1 MTTGSLRTRLLVAGG
16 LGLVLVSALATW
28 WLGAMFERSART
40 AMDERLGND
49 LIAVLALAESDA
61 NGQLHWRDTLADERY
76 RRVFSGDYWQVL
88 DAQGRPLGQ
97 SRSLWDDALAAPTA
111 LHPGPAQAFDATGP
125 LKQSLRVL
133 AQQVTLP
140 RAAAPVIVMVATD
153 RSQLDAQVA
162 SFRQRTALA
171 LAVLIALWF
180 AVLVTQ
186 VHYGLR
192 PLAELGRIAAQV
204 RNGENVRFPQQGLVK
219 EVAPLAGQ
227 LNALLDHHQRMVVRA
242 RRSAEDLAHALK
254 TPLTVLITEAE
265 GDGSDWRQ
273 TLRSE
278 TARMQASIDRY
289 LAAGLG
295 ADSQQ
300 RTPVAP
306 VVSALCGLMQRV
318 HAARGLRFTCDSE
331 DAAVFAGA
339 REDLE
344 EMLGNL
350 LDNAGKW
357 AAQAVRVDVA
367 RDSTQLRI
375 TVADD
380 GPGLPPAQLERVL
393 ERGVR
398 LDERASGSGLG
409 LSIVADIAESYGGTL
424 VLANDAPGL
433 RATVTLPAG
442 GAATG

>member
-111 LHPGPAQAFDATGP
+111 LKPGPAQAFDASGP

-140 RAAAPVIVMVATD
+140 RAAAPVIMMVATD
-153 RSQLDAQVA
+153 RSPLDAQVA

-180 AVLVTQ
+180 GVLVTQ

-192 PLAELGRIAAQV
+192 PLAELGRIAGQV

-219 EVAPLAGQ
+219 EVAPLASQ
-227 LNALLDHHQRMVVRA
+227 LNALLDHHQRMVLRA

-254 TPLTVLITEAE
+254 TPLTVLTTEAE
-265 GDGSDWRQ
+265 GDGSHWRQ

-278 TARMQASIDRY
+278 SARMQASIDRY

-318 HAARGLRFTCDSE
+318 HAARELRFTCDNN
-331 DAAVFAGA
+331 DASVFAGA

-357 AAQAVRVDVA
+357 AAQAVRVEVA
-367 RDSTQLRI
+367 QLEGQLRI
-375 TVADD
+375 TVSDD
-380 GPGLPPAQLERVL
+380 GPGLPAEQLERVL

-409 LSIVADIAESYGGTL
+409 LAIVADIAESYGGTL
-424 VLANDAPGL
+424 VLANGAPGL
-433 RATVTLPAG
+433 RATLTLPAG
-442 GAATG
+442 

>member
-88 DAQGRPLGQ
+88 DVQGRPLGQ

-111 LHPGPAQAFDATGP
+111 LHPGPAQAFDASGP

-153 RSQLDAQVA
+153 RSPLDAQVA

-180 AVLVTQ
+180 GVLVTQ

-192 PLAELGRIAAQV
+192 PLAELGRIAGQV

-227 LNALLDHHQRMVVRA
+227 LNALLDHHQRMVLRA

-254 TPLTVLITEAE
+254 TPLTVLTTEAE
-265 GDGSDWRQ
+265 GDGSQWRQ

-278 TARMQASIDRY
+278 SARMQASIDRY

-300 RTPVAP
+300 RTPLAP

-318 HAARGLRFTCDSE
+318 HAARELRFTCDNN
-331 DAAVFAGA
+331 DASVFAGA

-357 AAQAVRVDVA
+357 AAQAVRVEVA
-367 RDSTQLRI
+367 ALEGQLRI
-375 TVADD
+375 TVSDD
-380 GPGLPPAQLERVL
+380 GPGLPAEQLERVL

-409 LSIVADIAESYGGTL
+409 LAIVADIAESYGGTL
-424 VLANDAPGL
+424 VLANGAPGL

-442 GAATG
+442 

>member
-1 MTTGSLRTRLLVAGG
+1 MNTSSLRTRLLLAGG
-16 LGLVLVSALATW
+16 VGLVLVSALATW
-28 WLGAMFERSART
+28 WLGAMYERSART
-40 AMDERLGND
+40 AMDQRLGNE

-61 NGQLHWRDTLADERY
+61 QGRLQLRRDLFDERY
-76 RRVFSGDYWQVL
+76 QRVFSGAYWQVQ
-88 DAQGRPLGQ
+88 DAHGRPLGQ
-97 SRSLWDDALAAPTA
+97 SRSLWDETLQLPAA
-111 LHPGPAQAFDATGP
+111 LHTGPAQGYDTRGP
-125 LKQSLRVL
+125 LDAPLRAL

-140 RAAAPVIVMVATD
+140 RVPTPLRVVVATD
-153 RSQLDAQVA
+153 RSDLDAQVSA
-162 SFRQRTALA
+162 FRQRTALA

-192 PLAELGRIAAQV
+192 PLAELGRIAGQV

-219 EVAPLAGQ
+219 EVAPLAAQ
-227 LNALLDHHQRMVVRA
+227 LNDLLDHHQRMVVRA

-254 TPLTVLITEAE
+254 TPLTVLVTEAD

-278 TARMQASIDRY
+278 TARMQASIERY
-289 LAAGLG
+289 LAAGIG

-300 RTPVAP
+300 RTAVAP
-306 VVSALCGLMQRV
+306 VIDALCTLMQRV
-318 HAARGLRFTCDSE
+318 HNERGLVFAQAP
-331 DAAVFAGA
+331 DAQGLFAGA

-357 AAQAVRVDVA
+357 AAHRVSIRVRHIDA
-367 RDSTQLRI
+367 TLRI
-375 TVADD
+375 EVQDD
-380 GPGLPPAQLERVL
+380 GPGLPDADLQRVL

-398 LDERASGSGLG
+398 LDQRAAGSGLG
-409 LSIVADIAESYGGTL
+409 LAIVADIAESHGGTL
-424 VLANDAPGL
+424 VLANAEPGL
-433 RATVTLPAG
+433 RATLTLPAG
-442 GAATG
+442 

>member
-1 MTTGSLRTRLLVAGG
+1 MNTSSLRTRLLLAGG
-16 LGLVLVSALATW
+16 VGLVLVSALATW
-28 WLGAMFERSART
+28 WLGAMYERSART
-40 AMDERLGND
+40 AMDQRLGNE

-61 NGQLHWRDTLADERY
+61 QGRLQLRRDLFDERY
-76 RRVFSGDYWQVL
+76 QRVFSGAYWQVQ
-88 DAQGRPLGQ
+88 DAHGRPLGQ
-97 SRSLWDDALAAPTA
+97 SRSLWDETLQLPAA
-111 LHPGPAQAFDATGP
+111 LHTGPAQGYDTRGP
-125 LKQSLRVL
+125 LDAPLRAL

-140 RAAAPVIVMVATD
+140 RVPTPLRVVVATD
-153 RSQLDAQVA
+153 RSDLDAQVSA
-162 SFRQRTALA
+162 FRQRTALA

-192 PLAELGRIAAQV
+192 PLAELGRIAGQV

-219 EVAPLAGQ
+219 EVAPLAAQ
-227 LNALLDHHQRMVVRA
+227 LNDLLDHHQRMVVRA

-254 TPLTVLITEAE
+254 TPLTVLVTEAD

-278 TARMQASIDRY
+278 TARMQASIERY
-289 LAAGLG
+289 LAAGIG

-300 RTPVAP
+300 RTAVAP
-306 VVSALCGLMQRV
+306 VIDALCTLMQRV
-318 HAARGLRFTCDSE
+318 HNERGLVFAQDP
-331 DAAVFAGA
+331 DAQGLFAGA

-357 AAQAVRVDVA
+357 AAHRVSIRVRHIDA
-367 RDSTQLRI
+367 TLRI
-375 TVADD
+375 EVQDD
-380 GPGLPPAQLERVL
+380 GPGLPDADLQRVL

-398 LDERASGSGLG
+398 LDQRAAGSGLG
-409 LSIVADIAESYGGTL
+409 LAIVADIAESHGGTL
-424 VLANDAPGL
+424 VLANAEPGL
-433 RATVTLPAG
+433 RATLTLPAG
-442 GAATG
+442 

>member
-1 MTTGSLRTRLLVAGG
+1 MTTGSLRARLLVAGG

-111 LHPGPAQAFDATGP
+111 LHPGPAQAFDASGP

-140 RAAAPVIVMVATD
+140 RAAAPVIMMVATD
-153 RSQLDAQVA
+153 RSPLDAQVA

-180 AVLVTQ
+180 GVLVTQ

-192 PLAELGRIAAQV
+192 PLAELGRIAGQV

-227 LNALLDHHQRMVVRA
+227 LNALLDHHQRMVLRA

-254 TPLTVLITEAE
+254 TPLTVLTTEAE
-265 GDGSDWRQ
+265 GDGSHWRQ

-278 TARMQASIDRY
+278 SARMQASIDRY

-318 HAARGLRFTCDSE
+318 HAARELRFTCDNN
-331 DAAVFAGA
+331 DASVFAGA

-357 AAQAVRVDVA
+357 TAQAVRVEVA
-367 RDSTQLRI
+367 PLQGQLRI
-375 TVADD
+375 TVSDD
-380 GPGLPPAQLERVL
+380 GPGLPAEQLERVL

-409 LSIVADIAESYGGTL
+409 LAIVADIAESYGGAL
-424 VLANDAPGL
+424 VLANGAPGL
-433 RATVTLPAG
+433 RATLTLPAG
-442 GAATG
+442 

>member
-111 LHPGPAQAFDATGP
+111 LKPGPAQAFDASGP

-153 RSQLDAQVA
+153 RSPLDAQVA

-180 AVLVTQ
+180 GVLVTQ

-192 PLAELGRIAAQV
+192 PLAELGRIAGQV

-227 LNALLDHHQRMVVRA
+227 LNALLDHHQRMVLRA

-254 TPLTVLITEAE
+254 TPLTVLTTEAE
-265 GDGSDWRQ
+265 GDGSHWRQ

-278 TARMQASIDRY
+278 SARMQASIDRY

-318 HAARGLRFTCDSE
+318 HAARELRFTCDNN
-331 DAAVFAGA
+331 DASVFAGA

-357 AAQAVRVDVA
+357 AAQAVRVEVA
-367 RDSTQLRI
+367 PLQGQLRI
-375 TVADD
+375 TVSDD
-380 GPGLPPAQLERVL
+380 GPGLPAEQLERVL

-409 LSIVADIAESYGGTL
+409 LAIVADIAESYGGAL
-424 VLANDAPGL
+424 VLANGAPGL
-433 RATVTLPAG
+433 RATLTLPAG
-442 GAATG
+442 

>member
-1 MTTGSLRTRLLVAGG
+1 MTTGSLRARLLVAGG

-111 LHPGPAQAFDATGP
+111 LHPGTAQAFDASGP

-140 RAAAPVIVMVATD
+140 RAAAPVIMMVATD
-153 RSQLDAQVA
+153 RSALDAQVA

-180 AVLVTQ
+180 GVLVTQ

-192 PLAELGRIAAQV
+192 PLAELGRIAGQV

-227 LNALLDHHQRMVVRA
+227 LNALLDHHQRMVLRA

-254 TPLTVLITEAE
+254 TPLTVLTTEAE
-265 GDGSDWRQ
+265 GDGSHWRQ

-278 TARMQASIDRY
+278 SARMQASIDRY

-318 HAARGLRFTCDSE
+318 HAARELRFTCDNN
-331 DAAVFAGA
+331 DASVFAGA

-357 AAQAVRVDVA
+357 TAQAVRVEVA
-367 RDSTQLRI
+367 PLQGQLRI
-375 TVADD
+375 TVSDD
-380 GPGLPPAQLERVL
+380 GPGLPAEQLERVL

-409 LSIVADIAESYGGTL
+409 LAIVADIAESYGGAL
-424 VLANDAPGL
+424 VLANGAPGL
-433 RATVTLPAG
+433 RATLTLPAG
-442 GAATG
+442 

>member
-1 MTTGSLRTRLLVAGG
+1 MNASSLRTRLLLAGG
-16 LGLVLVSALATW
+16 VGLVLVSALATW
-28 WLGAMFERSART
+28 WLGAMYERSART
-40 AMDERLGND
+40 AMDQRLGNE

-61 NGQLHWRDTLADERY
+61 QGRLQLRRDLFDERY
-76 RRVFSGDYWQVL
+76 QRVFSGAYWQVQ
-88 DAQGRPLGQ
+88 DVHGRPLGQ
-97 SRSLWDDALAAPTA
+97 SRSLWDETLQLPAA
-111 LHPGPAQAFDATGP
+111 LHTGPAQGYDTRGP
-125 LKQSLRVL
+125 LDTPLRAL

-140 RAAAPVIVMVATD
+140 RVPTPLRVVVATD
-153 RSQLDAQVA
+153 RSDLDAQVSA
-162 SFRQRTALA
+162 FRQRTALA

-192 PLAELGRIAAQV
+192 PLAELGRIAGQV

-219 EVAPLAGQ
+219 EVAPLAAQ
-227 LNALLDHHQRMVVRA
+227 LNDLLDHHQRMVVRA

-254 TPLTVLITEAE
+254 TPLTVLVTEAD

-278 TARMQASIDRY
+278 TARMQASIERY
-289 LAAGLG
+289 LAAGIG

-300 RTPVAP
+300 RTAVAP
-306 VVSALCGLMQRV
+306 VIDALCTLMQRV
-318 HAARGLRFTCDSE
+318 HNERGLVFAQDP
-331 DAAVFAGA
+331 DAQGLFAGA

-357 AAQAVRVDVA
+357 AAHRVSIRVRHIDA
-367 RDSTQLRI
+367 TLRI
-375 TVADD
+375 EVQDD
-380 GPGLPPAQLERVL
+380 GPGLPDADLQRVL

-398 LDERASGSGLG
+398 LDQRAAGSGLG
-409 LSIVADIAESYGGTL
+409 LAIVADIAESHGGTL
-424 VLANDAPGL
+424 VLANAEPGL
-433 RATVTLPAG
+433 RATLTLPAG
-442 GAATG
+442 

>member
-61 NGQLHWRDTLADERY
+61 NGQLHWRDTLVDERY

-97 SRSLWDDALAAPTA
+97 SRSLWDDALAGPTA
-111 LHPGPAQAFDATGP
+111 PHPGPAQAFDASGP

-153 RSQLDAQVA
+153 RSPLDAQVA

-180 AVLVTQ
+180 GVLVTQ

-192 PLAELGRIAAQV
+192 PLAELGRIAGQV

-227 LNALLDHHQRMVVRA
+227 LNALLDHHQRMVLRA

-254 TPLTVLITEAE
+254 TPLTVLTTEAE
-265 GDGSDWRQ
+265 GDGSHWRQ

-278 TARMQASIDRY
+278 SARMQASIDRY

-318 HAARGLRFTCDSE
+318 HAARELRFTCDNN
-331 DAAVFAGA
+331 DASVFAGA

-357 AAQAVRVDVA
+357 AAQAVRVEVA
-367 RDSTQLRI
+367 QLEGQLRI
-375 TVADD
+375 TVSDD
-380 GPGLPPAQLERVL
+380 GPGLPAEQLERVL

-409 LSIVADIAESYGGTL
+409 LAIVADIAESYGGTL
-424 VLANDAPGL
+424 VLANGAPGL
-433 RATVTLPAG
+433 RATLTLPAG
-442 GAATG
+442 

>member
-40 AMDERLGND
+40 SMDERLGND

-97 SRSLWDDALAAPTA
+97 SRSLWDDALAAPNA
-111 LHPGPAQAFDATGP
+111 LQPGPAQAFDASGP

-153 RSQLDAQVA
+153 RSPLDAQVA

-180 AVLVTQ
+180 GVLVTQ

-192 PLAELGRIAAQV
+192 PLAELGRIAGQV

-227 LNALLDHHQRMVVRA
+227 LNALLDHHQRMVLRA

-254 TPLTVLITEAE
+254 TPLTVLTTEAE
-265 GDGSDWRQ
+265 GDGSHWRQ

-278 TARMQASIDRY
+278 SARMQASIDRY

-300 RTPVAP
+300 RTPLAP

-318 HAARGLRFTCDSE
+318 HAARELRFTCDNN
-331 DAAVFAGA
+331 DASVFAGA

-357 AAQAVRVDVA
+357 AAQAVRVEVA
-367 RDSTQLRI
+367 ALEGQLRI
-375 TVADD
+375 TVSDD
-380 GPGLPPAQLERVL
+380 GPGLPAEQLERVL

-409 LSIVADIAESYGGTL
+409 LAIVADIAESYGGTL
-424 VLANDAPGL
+424 VLANGAPGL

-442 GAATG
+442 

>member
-40 AMDERLGND
+40 AMDMRLDND
-49 LIAVLALAESDA
+49 LVAVLALAESDA

-88 DAQGRPLGQ
+88 DQQGGPLGQ
-97 SRSLWDDALAAPTA
+97 SRSLWDDTLAAPVA
-111 LHPGPAQAFDATGP
+111 LRPGPAQAFDAIGP
-125 LKQSLRVL
+125 LKQPLRVL

-192 PLAELGRIAAQV
+192 PLADLGRIAGQV

-227 LNALLDHHQRMVVRA
+227 LNALLDHHQRMVARA

-254 TPLTVLITEAE
+254 TPLTVLTTEAE

-318 HAARGLRFTCDSE
+318 HAARALHFTCDGNEAS
-331 DAAVFAGA
+331 VFAGA

-357 AAQAVRVDVA
+357 AAQVVRVEVA
-367 RDSTQLRI
+367 QRDGQLRI
-375 TVADD
+375 TVSDD
-380 GPGLPPAQLERVL
+380 GPGLPAEQLERVL

-398 LDERASGSGLG
+398 LDERTSGSGLG

-424 VLANDAPGL
+424 VLANAAPGL

-442 GAATG
+442 